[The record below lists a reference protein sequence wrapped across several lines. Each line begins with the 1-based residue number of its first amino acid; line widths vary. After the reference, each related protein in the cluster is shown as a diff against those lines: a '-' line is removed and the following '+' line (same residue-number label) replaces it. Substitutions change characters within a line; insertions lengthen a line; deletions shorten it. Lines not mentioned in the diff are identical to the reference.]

1 MAQYAS
7 GDLGHGMSVLM
18 ASFITLSP
26 AARQQ
31 LNTLEQLNGLLLDE
45 AEQVGMSDDALD
57 ALLDKL
63 DAPEADMDVA
73 APACV
78 DALNTDLP
86 SPLRAILDKPIEE
99 EKWRFAYPGVRQV
112 KLPIGDTGE
121 SVKLLRIKPGK
132 ASPRHTHSG
141 IEATLVLRGAFRDGN
156 RLYER
161 GELALADQ
169 HIQHRPR
176 AEGDE
181 DCICLAVTDG
191 ALRFTDS
198 LGRLARDLL
207 GR

>member
-1 MAQYAS
+1 VAQYAS
-7 GDLGHGMSVLM
+7 GDLGFGMSVLM
-18 ASFITLSP
+18 ASYITLSP

-31 LNTLEQLNGLLLDE
+31 LDTLEQLNGVLLDE
-45 AEQVGMSDDALD
+45 AETASLGDTALD
-57 ALLDKL
+57 DILSRLD
-63 DAPEADMDVA
+63 EAQDEPQAVEVA
-73 APACV
+73 ST
-78 DALNTDLP
+78 LNSDLP
-86 SPLRAILDKPIEE
+86 NPLRTILDKPIED

-112 KLPIGDTGE
+112 KLAVGDSGE
-121 SVKLLRIKPGK
+121 TVKLLKIKPGK
-132 ASPRHTHSG
+132 AAPRHTHSG

-181 DCICLAVTDG
+181 ECICLAVTDG

-198 LGRLARDLL
+198 LGRLARDFLV
-207 GR
+207 R

>member
-7 GDLGHGMSVLM
+7 GDLGFGMSVLM
-18 ASFITLSP
+18 ASFVTLSP

-31 LNTLEQLNGLLLDE
+31 LDTLEQINGLLLDE
-45 AEQVGMSDDALD
+45 AEQAAMSDDALD
-57 ALLDKL
+57 SVLDKL
-63 DAPEADMDVA
+63 DAPENDTALEGAPEIA
-73 APACV
+73 A
-78 DALNTDLP
+78 NEDLP
-86 SPLRAILDKPIEE
+86 APLRAVLDKPIEDV
-99 EKWRFAYPGVRQV
+99 KWRFAYPGVRQV
-112 KLPIGDTGE
+112 KLPIGDSGE
-121 SVKLLRIKPGK
+121 TVKLLKIKPGK

-141 IEATLVLRGAFRDGN
+141 VEATLVLRGAFRDGN

-176 AEGDE
+176 TEGDE

-191 ALRFTDS
+191 ALRFTDT
-198 LGRLARDLL
+198 LGRLARDLI

>member
-1 MAQYAS
+1 VAQYAS
-7 GDLGHGMSVLM
+7 GGLGFGMSVLM
-18 ASFITLSP
+18 ASFVTLSP

-31 LNTLEQLNGLLLDE
+31 LQTLEKINGLLLDE
-45 AEQVGMSDDALD
+45 AEQVDMSGDALD
-57 ALLDKL
+57 AVLDKL
-63 DAPEADMDVA
+63 DAPEAEMADTSSEISAND
-73 APACV
+73 
-78 DALNTDLP
+78 DLP
-86 SPLRAILDKPIEE
+86 APLRAILDKPIEE
-99 EKWRFAYPGVRQV
+99 HKWRFAYPGVRQV
-112 KLPIGDTGE
+112 KLPVGDRGE
-121 SVKLLRIKPGK
+121 TVKLLKIKPGK
-132 ASPRHTHSG
+132 AAPRHTHSG

-191 ALRFTDS
+191 ALRFTDT
-198 LGRLARDLL
+198 LGRLARDLI

>member
-7 GDLGHGMSVLM
+7 GGMGFGMSVLM
-18 ASFITLSP
+18 ASFVTLSP

-31 LNTLEQLNGLLLDE
+31 LETLEKINGLLLDE
-45 AEQVGMSDDALD
+45 AEQVEMSDDALD
-57 ALLDKL
+57 ALLDRL
-63 DAPEADMDVA
+63 DAKSEDDVEAQASTDE
-73 APACV
+73 
-78 DALNTDLP
+78 LNNDLP
-86 SPLRAILDKPIEE
+86 APLRAILDKPIED

-112 KLPIGDTGE
+112 KLPIGDNGE
-121 SVKLLRIKPGK
+121 TVKLLKIKPGK
-132 ASPRHTHSG
+132 AAPRHTHSG

-191 ALRFTDS
+191 ALRFTDT
-198 LGRLARDLL
+198 LGRLARDLI